1 LIGNDDSKLR
11 ELQDAL
17 VQEFKMTDLEE
28 AKYYL
33 ETKFKHGP
41 CGILVHQQGYIS
53 KVLEKFG
60 IINYTPTNISMNP
73 GCIF

>member
-1 LIGNDDSKLR
+1 
-11 ELQDAL
+11 
-17 VQEFKMTDLEE
+17 MTDLEE

>member
-53 KVLEKFG
+53 KVLENFG